1 MFDDFRIAARLARK
15 DPGTTTAIFFTLAL
29 GIGGAT
35 AIFSLVNCVL
45 LRPLPVRDEHSLV
58 RIFATDSRSQ
68 QDDVSMA
75 DYLDWKRELHSF
87 SALAICNT
95 SQATLA
101 GSTAERVVTVE
112 TEWNLLP
119 VLGVNVLHGRNFLP
133 EENRPGR
140 DGEAILSWSFWESHF
155 GGGQLIGRKL
165 ILDGR
170 SHVIIGIL
178 PRDFTLLGHRD
189 IFLPLQIVPSAA
201 ENQRGYHGYAVFG
214 RLAPGASLSQA
225 NAELSAFSASLAKAF
240 PRENKGVGAKAVGLR
255 NSISGEGI
263 GSSQTNARV
272 ALLLLLAAVLCVLV
286 IACGNVANINL
297 VRAWSRQRE
306 FALRIALGAG
316 RFQLS
321 RQLLVESL
329 LLSVSAALAGIV
341 LAVWVVRLI
350 TKLPV
355 TAVPRL
361 EETTVDWRVL
371 SFALL
376 MGVVTGL
383 GSAMAP
389 IFRINAINL
398 NSSLK
403 EAGTRT
409 TESKFNQK
417 LRRFFVSLQT
427 ALAAALLIE
436 CSLLTKSFA
445 KVSQIDPSFAV
456 DHLLTVYFSLP
467 AVRYGARPA
476 EITLA
481 VINDVLQRVRGLA
494 GVTSAA
500 VTSDLPLTG
509 TAAGAGV
516 TVQGQ
521 PNAPQFWNAPYSV
534 LADISPR
541 YFETLKVPFISGK
554 DFSDNDNRRLVAI
567 VNQALVRKLFPAQNP
582 LGKRIS
588 TVTGHLEWREI
599 IGVVEDV
606 PQTAIEKK
614 AEPQVFLP
622 LIMLDAP
629 WLGLAV
635 RVNGDPERYVTPI
648 RAEVGKVDPAI
659 AVFLPRTMN
668 QILEKHFLWRKV
680 QTWVV
685 GSFAVLAVTLASL
698 GVYSVIAYAVRQRQ
712 TEMGIRMAL
721 GATAGELLRLVVW
734 QGVKPALIGAPAGL
748 IAGFVAAR
756 ATTSL
761 LFGTD
766 SNDVAVYAT
775 VATILVIVASA
786 ASLLPAIRASVTE
799 PSTVLRHE

>member
-1 MFDDFRIAARLARK
+1 MRA
-15 DPGTTTAIFFTLAL
+15 
-29 GIGGAT
+29 
-35 AIFSLVNCVL
+35 SCW
-45 LRPLPVRDEHSLV
+45 HS
-58 RIFATDSRSQ
+58 
-68 QDDVSMA
+68 
-75 DYLDWKRELHSF
+75 
-87 SALAICNT
+87 
-95 SQATLA
+95 
-101 GSTAERVVTVE
+101 G
-112 TEWNLLP
+112 
-119 VLGVNVLHGRNFLP
+119 
-133 EENRPGR
+133 
-140 DGEAILSWSFWESHF
+140 
-155 GGGQLIGRKL
+155 
-165 ILDGR
+165 
-170 SHVIIGIL
+170 
-178 PRDFTLLGHRD
+178 
-189 IFLPLQIVPSAA
+189 
-201 ENQRGYHGYAVFG
+201 
-214 RLAPGASLSQA
+214 
-225 NAELSAFSASLAKAF
+225 
-240 PRENKGVGAKAVGLR
+240 
-255 NSISGEGI
+255 
-263 GSSQTNARV
+263 
-272 ALLLLLAAVLCVLV
+272 
-286 IACGNVANINL
+286 
-297 VRAWSRQRE
+297 
-306 FALRIALGAG
+306 
-316 RFQLS
+316 
-321 RQLLVESL
+321 
-329 LLSVSAALAGIV
+329 
-341 LAVWVVRLI
+341 VVRLI

-355 TAVPRL
+355 TAIPRL

-376 MGVVTGL
+376 LGIVTGL
-383 GSAMAP
+383 GSAIAP
-389 IFRINAINL
+389 IFRIRAINL
-398 NSSLK
+398 NGSLK

-427 ALAAALLIE
+427 ALAVALLIE

-481 VINDVLQRVRGLA
+481 MINDVLQRVRGLS

-516 TVQGQ
+516 VVEGQ
-521 PNAPQFWNAPYSV
+521 PHAPQFWDAPYAV

-541 YFETLKVPFISGK
+541 YFETLKIRFISGK
-554 DFSDNDNRRLVAI
+554 DFSDNDNSRLVAI
-567 VNQALVRKLFPAQNP
+567 VNQALVRKLLPGQNP

-680 QTWVV
+680 QAWVV

-712 TEMGIRMAL
+712 TEMGVRMAL
-721 GATAGELLRLVVW
+721 GATAGALLRLVVW

-748 IAGFVAAR
+748 IAGFVAAQ

-766 SNDVAVYAT
+766 SNDVTVYAT
-775 VATILVIVASA
+775 VAAILVIVASA